1 MLGTKE
7 ALMHVSRSTTDADIL
22 FKFLLKKIPSICAIQ
37 KIPDLPKPKQKQKQK
52 SFLAFWVW
60 HATRLPSKVN
70 SVLILRYCTCKV
82 SGCSLPSDNVNQLEM
97 EAISLWFNQCMAH
110 QNLHHKNSLPKLVGN
125 LAYFNQLQN
134 GKGG

>member
-7 ALMHVSRSTTDADIL
+7 AHMHVSHSTTDADIL
-22 FKFLLKKIPSICAIQ
+22 FIFLLKKIPSICAKQ
-37 KIPDLPKPKQKQKQK
+37 KIPDLPKQKQKQK

-60 HATRLPSKVN
+60 HATRLSSKVN

-82 SGCSLPSDNVNQLEM
+82 SGSYHLIMLTNWRWRQFPYDLTNAWHIRTWQ
-97 EAISLWFNQCMAH
+97 
-110 QNLHHKNSLPKLVGN
+110 HKNSLPKLVGN